1 MHVVTRSYS
10 GKGAKELVDVLEKNK
25 ADVEKLIKSIRGFV
39 GYSLVRT
46 ADGGFSVSVF
56 QDKAGADESVKVA
69 RDWIGKNASNT
80 GVGVPTVS
88 EGTVIIH
95 AK

>member
-1 MHVVTRSYS
+1 M
-10 GKGAKELVDVLEKNK
+10 
-25 ADVEKLIKSIRGFV
+25 
-39 GYSLVRT
+39 
-46 ADGGFSVSVF
+46 SVF

-80 GVGVPTVS
+80 GVGAPTVS